1 MKKII
6 SAMLVLAL
14 MSYSASAQSDNKD
27 GRPDRGD
34 RRQSSNRINPRLLDQ
49 LNLTTTQAEQV
60 KVINEDYRA
69 KMQEMIK
76 SDLPVEDR
84 KAKRN
89 TYDAERRTKVL
100 AILTPAQVQK
110 LQQLQKAQ
118 PSEADVDYKRKTK
131 DENGDKTKVKVKTES
146 D

>member
-1 MKKII
+1 
-6 SAMLVLAL
+6 MLALAL
-14 MSYSASAQSDNKD
+14 MSYSASAQGDNKD

-34 RRQSSNRINPRLLDQ
+34 RRQNSNRINPRLLDQ
-49 LNLTTTQAEQV
+49 LNLTATQSEQV
-60 KVINEDYRA
+60 KAINEDYRA
-69 KMQEMIK
+69 KMQDMIK

-89 TYDAERRTKVL
+89 TYDAERKTKVM

-110 LQQLQKAQ
+110 LQQLQKAE
-118 PSEADVDYKRKTK
+118 PSEVDVDYKQKTK
-131 DENGDKTKVKVKTES
+131 DENGDKTKVKVKTEG